1 MAALLQQAL
10 EAATSDEVDKTFS
23 IRETLAEATKLE
35 SIENPVNEP
44 FKTYYEARKI
54 LLEKRKFLENEIEKR
69 KQASSNSTRSARCA
83 FPG

>member
-10 EAATSDEVDKTFS
+10 EAATSEVDKTFS

-54 LLEKRKFLENEIEKR
+54 LLEKRKFERI
-69 KQASSNSTRSARCA
+69 
-83 FPG
+83 